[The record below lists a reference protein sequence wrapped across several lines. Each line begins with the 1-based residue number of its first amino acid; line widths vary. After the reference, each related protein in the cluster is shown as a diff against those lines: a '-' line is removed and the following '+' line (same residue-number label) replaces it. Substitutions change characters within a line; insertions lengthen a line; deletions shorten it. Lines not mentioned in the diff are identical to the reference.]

1 MEIYLQQTNAE
12 ETMGKQNERTD
23 QEKMLRSSAAE
34 YLTYVASTGDQKDSV
49 EMRYEDENIWL
60 TQKMMAAL
68 YDVDVRTINEHIKK
82 IYADSELT
90 PEATIRKFRIVQA
103 EGERQV
109 QRTINHYN
117 LQMIIAVGFK
127 VNSERAVQFRKWVN
141 QIAKDYTI
149 KGWVMDDERLKR
161 GTYLTDK
168 YFEEQLERVR
178 EIRASERKFYQK
190 ITDLYATAIDY
201 DKNAAAT
208 RRFYASV
215 QNKMHYAVH
224 GHTAAELIVSR
235 ADSQKPH
242 MGLTTWQDAPDGKI
256 RKSDVTVAKNYLTA
270 FELGQLN
277 RMVTAYLDFAE
288 NMAQR
293 KIPLTMQDWE
303 ERLNRFIEMF
313 EYGMLQDAGKVSAEI
328 ARIHAETEF
337 EKYRIIQDQQFLS
350 DYDRFVQELEG
361 D

>member
-1 MEIYLQQTNAE
+1 
-12 ETMGKQNERTD
+12 MGKQNERTD

-68 YDVDVRTINEHIKK
+68 YDVSKPTISEHIKK
-82 IYADSELT
+82 VYADSELT
-90 PEATIRKFRIVQA
+90 PEATIRKFRTVQT

-293 KIPLTMQDWE
+293 KIPLTMQDWV

>member
-23 QEKMLRSSAAE
+23 QKKMLRSSAAE

-90 PEATIRKFRIVQA
+90 PEATIRKFRIVQT

-201 DKNAAAT
+201 DKTAAAT

-293 KIPLTMQDWE
+293 KIPLTMQDWV